1 MGWRDK
7 LKLPEIDLG
16 GIKDKATEAA
26 KGLLNKDEES
36 ADQETKSELEELT
49 EMLNDPQQGP
59 MFEKQFGMD
68 ISGAK
73 KNDGVVTKDEAVTIV
88 AKFAETLVEEDYLED
103 VDADAKKESEA
114 TLREELGD
122 DVESYDNLS
131 SDQKD
136 ALLIFIV
143 TPEEGRQE
151 AIKKAVM
158 DGAFSY
164 NDDAN
169 MDADATEQ
177 VAFYDAATGNVIEF
191 KRPDM
196 AQTQAYTEVPT
207 VPYHL
212 IDSDNDL
219 G

>member
-16 GIKDKATEAA
+16 GLKDKATEAA
-26 KGLLNKDEES
+26 KDFLDNDEEN
-36 ADQETKSELEELT
+36 ADQELTELEELT

-59 MFEKQFGMD
+59 MFEQQFGMD

-73 KNDGVVTKDEAVTIV
+73 EKDGVVTKDEAVTIV
-88 AKFAETLVEEDYLED
+88 AKFADTLVEEDYLKD
-103 VDADAKKESEA
+103 VDSSAKKEVEA
-114 TLREELGD
+114 DLKAELGD
-122 DVESYDNLS
+122 DVDSYNNLS

-136 ALLIFIV
+136 ALLIFIA

-151 AIKKAVM
+151 AIKKAVT

-164 NDDAN
+164 NQ
-169 MDADATEQ
+169 DADTKQ
-177 VAFYDAATGNVIEF
+177 DYVLVDGSTGNVVEF

-196 AQTQAYTEVPT
+196 AETQAYTEVAS
-207 VPYHL
+207 VPHHI
-212 IDSDNDL
+212 IDMDNDL